1 MANSADFESFLK
13 DINPSKSAIDEASR
27 LHRNLR
33 DHLKASETYGSV
45 CGETYL
51 SGSYAKQTFIRSK
64 KDSDGCDIDIIVETN
79 RSTSDSPYN
88 VLLELMNAICE
99 RDCYKDVRMQTHSVG
114 IDMANFH
121 LDVVPLVKD
130 EDGLLY
136 IGSRNDGEWKQT
148 NPKEHLS
155 WSTGVN
161 QEFNGDYKPLVKIIK
176 WWRRENCPSWVK
188 FPKGITLEKMIAD
201 NLPEIGL
208 PIEDC
213 VMQAMA
219 NLAVAYS
226 DELDSHQVPFIEDP
240 AIAGNNLAGKYRYD
254 DFSQFVDKLNEHLS
268 LLADEGTGNGVWKQI
283 LGDNFPSG
291 ATSNSTR
298 ALAKT
303 TCQQYALSVP
313 HRQQLG
319 FPMQARKPNATITA
333 TIKLP
338 SGETRPLENDGA
350 PIPKGSTIVYRVNC
364 GPVKDGKV
372 KWQVT
377 NTGDEAMRVCR
388 RGGFEI
394 PNEGKTSRREET
406 AYTGKH
412 YVQCFVIRRGYCV
425 RWSNPFFINVE

>member
-13 DINPSKSAIDEASR
+13 DINPSKTTIEEASR

-33 DHLKASETYGSV
+33 DHLKESDTYGSV
-45 CGETYL
+45 CQDTYL
-51 SGSYAKQTFIRSK
+51 SGSYAKQTFIRPK
-64 KDSDGCDIDIIVETN
+64 KYSDGCDIDIIVETN
-79 RSTSDSPYN
+79 HSIADAPYN
-88 VLLELMNAICE
+88 VLSELEGAIRE
-99 RDCYKDVRMQTHSVG
+99 RGCYQSVKMQTHSVG

-136 IGSRNDGEWKQT
+136 IGSKDNGEWKQT

-155 WSTGVN
+155 WTTEVN
-161 QEFNGDYKPLVKIIK
+161 QGFNGDYKPLVKIMK

-201 NLPEIGL
+201 NLPEAGL
-208 PIEDC
+208 SIEERI
-213 VMQAMA
+213 MQVMA

-226 DELDSHQVPFIEDP
+226 DELDSYQVPFIEDP

-268 LLADEGTGNGVWKQI
+268 LLADEGTDNDVWKQI
-283 LGDNFPSG
+283 LGDTFPSG
-291 ATSNSTR
+291 ATSNSTT
-298 ALAKT
+298 ALAKAIS
-303 TCQQYALSVP
+303 QQCALSVP

-333 TIKLP
+333 TVKLP
-338 SGETRPLENDGA
+338 SGETRPLENDGV
-350 PIPKGSTIVYRVNC
+350 PIPKGSTIVYKVNC

>member
-13 DINPSKSAIDEASR
+13 DINPSKTTIEEASR

-33 DHLKASETYGSV
+33 DHLKESDTYGSV
-45 CGETYL
+45 YQDTYL
-51 SGSYAKQTFIRSK
+51 SGSYAKQTFIRPK

-79 RSTSDSPYN
+79 HSIAVAPCN
-88 VLLELMNAICE
+88 VLSELEGAIRE
-99 RDCYKDVRMQTHSVG
+99 RGCYQSVRMQTHSVG

-121 LDVVPLVKD
+121 LDVAPLVKD

-136 IGSRNDGEWKQT
+136 IGSKDNGEWKQT
-148 NPKEHLS
+148 NPKEHLT
-155 WSTGVN
+155 WTTEVN
-161 QEFNGDYKPLVKIIK
+161 QGFNGDYKPLVKIMK
-176 WWRRENCPSWVK
+176 WWRRENCPSWVE

-201 NLPEIGL
+201 NLPEAGL
-208 PIEDC
+208 SIEERI
-213 VMQAMA
+213 MQVMA

-226 DELDSHQVPFIEDP
+226 DKLDSYQVPFIEDP

-268 LLADEGTGNGVWKQI
+268 LLADEGTDNDVWKQI
-283 LGDNFPSG
+283 LGDTFPSG
-291 ATSNSTR
+291 STSNSTTT
-298 ALAKT
+298 LAKAIS
-303 TCQQYALSVP
+303 QQYALSVP

-333 TIKLP
+333 TVKLP

-350 PIPKGSTIVYRVNC
+350 PIPKGSTIVYKVNC

-377 NTGDEAMRVCR
+377 NTGDEAMGVCR
-388 RGGFEI
+388 RAA
-394 PNEGKTSRREET
+394 SRFQTKERLPVARKQRTRESIT
-406 AYTGKH
+406 
-412 YVQCFVIRRGYCV
+412 F
-425 RWSNPFFINVE
+425 NVL